1 MQAEDSKPKISDN
14 TRSILGGIADSKVS
28 TGGQQ
33 FYSGQNV
40 RIFFQ
45 YDVNND
51 NQRILM
57 DNQQY
62 ISINTSQSLI
72 PIYNVFSFRPQMF
85 LQSQQLVQGA
95 IGFNISF
102 IGILAEIAQQMPET
116 PIVQKVPN
124 QFIYYVR
131 NIIVSFVG
139 DQFSEYESGIILND
153 VYMTNENVQIIPDGN
168 PIQDIYQFVAQ
179 DIIKVDKISPY
190 YKLMLDIAS
199 QTI

>member
-1 MQAEDSKPKISDN
+1 MQDKPNLSDK
-14 TRSILGGIADSKVS
+14 TKSILGGIADSKIDTS
-28 TGGQQ
+28 GRQ

-45 YDVNND
+45 YDPFNE
-51 NQRILM
+51 NQRVLM

-62 ISINTSQSLI
+62 ININTAQSLV

-85 LQSQQLVQGA
+85 LQSQALIQGA
-95 IGFNISF
+95 IGFNIAF
-102 IGILAEIAQQMPET
+102 MGILAELAQQIPET

-139 DQFSEYESGIILND
+139 DQFSEYESGIILSD
-153 VYMTNENVQIIPDGN
+153 VYMTNENIQVIPDGN
-168 PIQDIYQFVAQ
+168 PVQDIYQFVAQ
-179 DIIKVDKISPY
+179 DLIKVDKISPY
-190 YKLMLDIAS
+190 YKLMLDIAK
-199 QTI
+199 QTTA